1 MLTLARRSGAL
12 ARTSAVRCASS
23 AVPATS
29 SSSAPAERGNI
40 QDLLNGNA
48 TARNGVGTRSHS
60 SPSLSRSDSH
70 TSSLSPHL
78 QSTSC
83 PAWMTW

>member
-29 SSSAPAERGNI
+29 SSAAERGNI
-40 QDLLNGNA
+40 QDLLAGNA
-48 TARNGVGTRSHS
+48 TARNGVGRSLLVFIAVHV
-60 SPSLSRSDSH
+60 RS
-70 TSSLSPHL
+70 
-78 QSTSC
+78 
-83 PAWMTW
+83 